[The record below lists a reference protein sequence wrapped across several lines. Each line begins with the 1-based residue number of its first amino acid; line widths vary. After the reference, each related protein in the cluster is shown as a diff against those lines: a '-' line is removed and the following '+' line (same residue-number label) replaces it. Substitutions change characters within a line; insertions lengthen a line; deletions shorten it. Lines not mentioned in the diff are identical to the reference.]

1 MVARAMNAIGSLGMR
16 KDHLERIA
24 VAKKRVLFVCT
35 CAQAR
40 SPTAEEMFSGAT
52 VEAKSAGTSTDSPNR
67 VTTELINWAEII
79 FAMEEKHKQ
88 YLIEVDNSSL
98 HKILVLDIPD
108 IFGRN
113 QPELRQLLLNKVQ
126 PYFEKFNIE

>member
-1 MVARAMNAIGSLGMR
+1 MQE
-16 KDHLERIA
+16 DHLETIA
-24 VAKKRVLFVCT
+24 VPKKRVLFVCT

-40 SPTAEEMFSGAT
+40 SPTAEEMFNGEN
-52 VEAKSAGTSTDSPNR
+52 VEAKSAGTSKDSPNH
-67 VTTELINWAEII
+67 VTSELINWAEII

-88 YLIEVDNSSL
+88 YLIEVNNSSV

-126 PYFEKFNIE
+126 PYFKKFNIE